1 MHTDKRRAVQSAK
14 QLLAEMYG
22 KDCSTQEIAKLSK
35 LSTTTIYRLYNN
47 EVNQITSKTFN
58 RLLQAYCTLQ
68 VA

>member
-14 QLLAEMYG
+14 QLLDEMYG
-22 KDCSTQEIAKLSK
+22 RDCSTQEIADLSK